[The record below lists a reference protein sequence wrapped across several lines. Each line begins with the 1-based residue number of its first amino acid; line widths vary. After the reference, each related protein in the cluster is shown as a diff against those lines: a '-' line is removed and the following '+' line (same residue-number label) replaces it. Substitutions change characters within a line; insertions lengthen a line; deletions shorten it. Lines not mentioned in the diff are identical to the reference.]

1 MNHTLLGPVAS
12 CKWDE
17 IIPETKVIY
26 IYIQLYNIYI
36 IALYMMRICYRSM
49 GMLDD
54 PRGAN
59 LSVADG
65 NPMPHSH

>member
-26 IYIQLYNIYI
+26 TYNYIIYIYI

>member
-1 MNHTLLGPVAS
+1 MNHTLLGTVAS
-12 CKWDE
+12 CNWDE

-26 IYIQLYNIYI
+26 RYIQLYNIYI
-36 IALYMMRICYRSM
+36 IALYMMIICYRSM

>member
-26 IYIQLYNIYI
+26 TYNYIIYIYIYYSTI
-36 IALYMMRICYRSM
+36 YDEN
-49 GMLDD
+49 ML
-54 PRGAN
+54 
-59 LSVADG
+59 
-65 NPMPHSH
+65 